1 MHGTIK
7 CSNYNTE
14 MINTL
19 VNIVEKSTELVLCI
33 YKQRIV
39 FPYVN
44 ILNCFNYTWLIQS

>member
-7 CSNYNTE
+7 CSYCNTA

-19 VNIVEKSTELVLCI
+19 VKIVEKSTELVLCM

-44 ILNCFNYTWLIQS
+44 ILNCFNYTRLIQS